1 MYDLYIKA
9 PVTVDGKETKDVEY
23 YGKDFNKITVTFE
36 HEYEMIDEAK
46 MGNENLTVKY
56 FDKDGKEVTLA
67 PEGTKVAYAEVS
79 YGTVVTDPIVITTT
93 KQAAAAENLL
103 NEGKCDVPGYAQDVI
118 VYNTPS
124 NDGYRTIWVSAADET
139 FTVANLRTALEQ
151 ALKCNFQK
159 VEFFNTDFKT
169 PVTNEDTQVASDML
183 VKVTSWDTSK
193 TAEYQIL
200 VYNS

>member
-1 MYDLYIKA
+1 M
-9 PVTVDGKETKDVEY
+9 
-23 YGKDFNKITVTFE
+23 
-36 HEYEMIDEAK
+36 
-46 MGNENLTVKY
+46 
-56 FDKDGKEVTLA
+56 
-67 PEGTKVAYAEVS
+67 
-79 YGTVVTDPIVITTT
+79 
-93 KQAAAAENLL
+93 
-103 NEGKCDVPGYAQDVI
+103 PGYAQDVI
-118 VYNTPS
+118 VYNTLS

>member
-36 HEYEMIDEAK
+36 YEYEMIDEAK

-93 KQAAAAENLL
+93 KQERANWCELKTGTYTYEALSQTIVVAGDKNSAAAERKITVNKAGGDITGKNLKDKL
-103 NEGKCDVPGYAQDVI
+103 
-118 VYNTPS
+118 
-124 NDGYRTIWVSAADET
+124 
-139 FTVANLRTALEQ
+139 VAEALYCPFE
-151 ALKCNFQK
+151 K
-159 VEFFNTDFKT
+159 VEVLNTDAT
-169 PVTNEDTQVASDML
+169 EAVTGELDSGMFVR
-183 VKVTSWDTSK
+183 VTSWDGSLSID
-193 TAEYQIL
+193 YQI
-200 VYNS
+200 VINAG